1 MNLKHIAI
9 SAAVV
14 TIGLFTINA
23 TFKGE
28 QKDGLDKRIYIVNMT
43 EVKENAP
50 SKKAVEDEIE
60 FKAGKGMFSL
70 FLEEKMALKWMKYE
84 ILKDS
89 TYTDDESNEKRWIE
103 GQVTH
108 TDETDQ
114 TMTMTF
120 TVEDYDIQG
129 VIKVTKKD
137 KLKKKFEFSG
147 KEKAKKKK

>member
-9 SAAVV
+9 SASVV
-14 TIGLFTINA
+14 IIGLFTINA
-23 TFKGE
+23 TLKGDP
-28 QKDGLDKRIYIVNMT
+28 KDGLDKRIYIVQMT

-50 SKKAVEDEIE
+50 SKKSVEDEIE

-103 GQVTH
+103 GQVMH
-108 TDETDQ
+108 TDATDQ
-114 TMTMTF
+114 TTLMTF
-120 TVEDYDIQG
+120 IVEDFDIKG
-129 VIKVTKKD
+129 EIKVTKKD
-137 KLKKKFEFSG
+137 KLKKKFEFTG
-147 KEKAKKKK
+147 KEKEKKKK